1 VIHEKLIGL
10 MGYILLLRENLVV
23 RALHEELIKSDRNS
37 NEDIV
42 LLLFDGDKLDFCV
55 IFSDFIVSK

>member
-1 VIHEKLIGL
+1 
-10 MGYILLLRENLVV
+10 MGDILLLRENLVV

-37 NEDIV
+37 NEDII